1 MGLMLRRDFL
11 RAAFTALAAPAAA
24 RAQSEAPAGAPRL
37 ADLRVSNGSAP
48 YAGDGRLLTTITP
61 RRGGKAVVSFELDR
75 PAVVLMEAV
84 RTDTIRVGRP
94 SGATIWRTQ
103 RKLPAGRHQ
112 LVWTPG
118 SDVQPRTYVLRLT
131 VSDPRTGARRV
142 YGNHGPRGR
151 VTGPVVR
158 LQGVGVALTRPSYA
172 PGQPTDLVVACD
184 ARKLRIQVFHY
195 GGAADPGERDLATNG
210 IAVTPAVAVDWS
222 GHANGPARLRLFR
235 AGGWASG
242 LYFARVGASDG
253 RVGYAPFIV
262 RPTRLGTRR
271 VAAVLATNT
280 WQAYNFEDADGDGWG
295 DSWYV
300 SEDHR
305 SVDLRRPYLDF
316 GVPFRFRDWDLAFIA
331 WLNRT
336 GKTADFL
343 SDDDLEAVG
352 SGDALRRAYDLV
364 VFPGHEEYV
373 TTKAYDVV
381 RRYRDLGGN
390 LMFLAANNFFWRVRR
405 DGPLIVKEKLWRQV
419 GKPEAG
425 LVGVQYVGSDQGQR
439 QGPFVVADASAVPWL
454 FAGTGLGDGATFGRY
469 GIEIDA
475 RAPSS
480 PSGTTVV
487 ARIPD
492 LMGAGR
498 SAEMTYY
505 ETAAGARVLAAGVIN
520 FVASMTDPRVE
531 RLVENAWNE
540 LSARK
545 SARADAR
552 A

>member
-94 SGATIWRTQ
+94 SGATIWRTE

-112 LVWTPG
+112 LVWKPG
-118 SDVQPRTYVLRLT
+118 PDVQPRTYVLRLT
-131 VSDPRTGARRV
+131 ASDPRTGARRV

-158 LQGVGVALTRPSYA
+158 LQGVGVALTRPSYV

-222 GHANGPARLRLFR
+222 GHANAPARLRLFR

-262 RPTRLGTRR
+262 RPTRLGARR
-271 VAAVLATNT
+271 VAVVLATNT
-280 WQAYNFEDADGDGWG
+280 WQAYNFDDADGDGWG

-405 DGPLIVKEKLWRQV
+405 NGPLIVKEKLWRQL

-439 QGPFVVADASAVPWL
+439 QGPFVVADAAAVPWL
-454 FAGTGLGDGATFGRY
+454 FAGTGLGDGATFGQY

-531 RLVENAWNE
+531 RLVENAWTE
-540 LSARK
+540 LASG
-545 SARADAR
+545 
-552 A
+552 

>member
-1 MGLMLRRDFL
+1 MGLMPRRDFL
-11 RAAFTALAAPAAA
+11 RAAFAALVAPAAA
-24 RAQSEAPAGAPRL
+24 RAEPGVSAAAPRL
-37 ADLRVSNGSAP
+37 SDLRVSNGSAP
-48 YAGDGRLLTTITP
+48 YAGDGRLLATITP
-61 RRGGKAVVSFELDR
+61 RRGGKAVVSFDLDR
-75 PAVVLMEAV
+75 PATVVMEAV

-94 SGATIWRTQ
+94 SGATIWRTE
-103 RKLPAGRHQ
+103 RRLSAGPHS
-112 LVWTPG
+112 LVWKPG
-118 SDVQPRTYVLRLT
+118 RDVQPRTYVLRLT
-131 VSDPRTGARRV
+131 VTDRRSGARRV

-158 LQGVGVALTRPSYA
+158 LQGVGVALTQPSYV
-172 PGQPTDLVVACD
+172 PGQPTDLVIACD
-184 ARKLRIQVFHY
+184 ARKVRIQVFHY
-195 GGAADPGERDLATNG
+195 GGAAEPGERDLATNG
-210 IAVTPAVAVDWS
+210 IAVTPAVSVDWS
-222 GHANGPARLRLFR
+222 GHADQPARLRLFR

-242 LYFARVGASDG
+242 LYFARVAASDG

-262 RPTRLGTRR
+262 RPSQLGTRR
-271 VAAVLATNT
+271 VAVVLATNT
-280 WQAYNFEDADGDGWG
+280 WQAYNFDDADGDGWG

-373 TTKAYDVV
+373 TTRAYDVV
-381 RRYRDLGGN
+381 QRYRDLGGN

-405 DGPLIVKEKLWRQV
+405 DGPLLVKEKLWRQL
-419 GKPEAG
+419 GRPEAG
-425 LVGVQYVGSDQGQR
+425 LVGVQYLGSDQGQR
-439 QGPFVVADASAVPWL
+439 QGPFVVDDATAVPWL
-454 FAGTGLGDGATFGRY
+454 FEGTGLGDGAKFGQY

-480 PSGTTVV
+480 PAGTKVV

-540 LSARK
+540 LARG
-545 SARADAR
+545 
-552 A
+552 